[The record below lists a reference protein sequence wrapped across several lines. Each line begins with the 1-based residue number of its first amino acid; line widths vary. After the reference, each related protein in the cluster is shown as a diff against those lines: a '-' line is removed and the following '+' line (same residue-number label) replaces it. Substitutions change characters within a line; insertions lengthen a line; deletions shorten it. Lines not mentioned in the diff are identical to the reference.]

1 MQKTPAKEAH
11 SRLVTGPN
19 NYLVQKP
26 HGGAKAPMEKERN
39 PGTRTSFRRQ
49 VAGPQTNMREES
61 TSMNID
67 APVKEPCNEK
77 APSRPKAEEHRI
89 GIILIKYRPSQPD
102 KRREGHNAPLR
113 RNQKVEPNS

>member
-1 MQKTPAKEAH
+1 
-11 SRLVTGPN
+11 
-19 NYLVQKP
+19 
-26 HGGAKAPMEKERN
+26 MEKECN

-89 GIILIKYRPSQPD
+89 GIIQYKHRQSQPD
-102 KRREGHNAPLR
+102 KRREVYSASLR
-113 RNQKVEPNS
+113 RNQKEEPKSETRDEPHEKAANNGS

>member
-19 NYLVQKP
+19 NYLVQKT

-61 TSMNID
+61 TSMNTD
-67 APVKEPCNEK
+67 APAIESCNEK
-77 APSRPKAEEHRI
+77 APARPKAEEHRI
-89 GIILIKYRPSQPD
+89 GIIQYKHRQSQPD
-102 KRREGHNAPLR
+102 KRREVYSASLR
-113 RNQKVEPNS
+113 RNQ